1 MCSGQLPVKRGPP
14 GTSRARVCVTYQ
26 VPASQQQG
34 RPASLCLWSLQP
46 HLFTFLAGIVPS
58 SQWALCT
65 SESEGMIADTTPNM
79 IIARDSW
86 DSACSVCHSSFLTG
100 LPYGFPWVPFVTASL
115 VLATAGVPSPSI
127 TDYGSGNGT
136 RGFIHID
143 AIQLLATTI
152 NVLWSGFL
160 NLRRPKCLNNLK
172 SDIGPL
178 K

>member
-14 GTSRARVCVTYQ
+14 STTRACVCVTYQ

-86 DSACSVCHSSFLTG
+86 DSTCSVCHSSFLTG

-127 TDYGSGNGT
+127 TG
-136 RGFIHID
+136 
-143 AIQLLATTI
+143 
-152 NVLWSGFL
+152 
-160 NLRRPKCLNNLK
+160 LRIRKRYPWIYTHRRHTVTCYNYKCFMIRISK
-172 SDIGPL
+172 SEKTQMPE
-178 K
+178 